1 MFRPGVGIPLRCAL
15 LLVALLALGA
25 AGCGTQ
31 TVTPENSRAPIW
43 RYSTVVV
50 GDITPGHP
58 EWKRL
63 ARFFKAGLAQRLRES
78 GAFESVLYPAPVTVP
93 PLAIVVEGE
102 IDGVDEGSEL
112 TRILIASD
120 ASRAAVQ
127 GRFRVVDGA
136 GADAVLVEFRQER
149 ISEDSDFV
157 EGQIYME
164 DLVAQFGRDAAGV
177 VIRWSRG
184 EDLEPDP
191 PIVEWWNETLAIF
204 D

>member
-1 MFRPGVGIPLRCAL
+1 MFRPGIGIPFRRAL
-15 LLVALLALGA
+15 VLVALLALAA

-31 TVTPENSRAPIW
+31 TVIPENSRAPIW
-43 RYSTVVV
+43 RYPTVVV
-50 GDITPGHP
+50 GDIVPGHP

-93 PLAIVVEGE
+93 PLAIVVEGR

-112 TRILIASD
+112 TRVLISND

-127 GRFRVVDGA
+127 GRFRVVDG
-136 GADAVLVEFRQER
+136 GDAVLAEFRQER

-157 EGQIYME
+157 EGQIYIE
-164 DLVAQFGRDAAGV
+164 DLVAQFGRDTAGV